1 MSEYSIKN
9 LEALSG
15 IKAQTIRVWERR
27 YSIFIPSRTST
38 NIRKYSDSDL
48 VKLLNLSVLI
58 QHGHKISQLSQM
70 TDQQLK
76 ESVFILKYKPFLH
89 NTEIEK
95 LLTAT
100 IEMDSN
106 GFTSSLDK
114 NIEILGFEESIINVV
129 FPFLKHLGI
138 LWQTGNLIPSQEH
151 FANNL
156 IRNKVIEEIY
166 KLEETDNTYAPLSL
180 FFLPQGEEH
189 ELSLLFYQYIAKKE
203 GHRVIYLGQNV
214 PSEDLINISA
224 YKTPQNVF
232 TSFTSSISGIDL
244 KAYIEKI
251 SETFQSSTI
260 YITGGQLHKLNFK
273 LPDNVVVVSSPEKF
287 RKYYKN

>member
-27 YSIFIPSRTST
+27 YNIFVPSRTDT

-58 QHGHKISQLSQM
+58 QHGRKISQLSQM
-70 TDQQLK
+70 SDQQLK

-95 LLTAT
+95 LLAAT

-106 GFTSSLDK
+106 GFTTLLDK
-114 NIEILGFEESIINVV
+114 NIEILGFEETTINVV
-129 FPFLKHLGI
+129 FAFLKHLGI
-138 LWQTGNLIPSQEH
+138 LWQTGNVIPAQEH
-151 FANNL
+151 FVSNL
-156 IRNKVIEEIY
+156 VRNKLIQEIY
-166 KLEETDNTYAPLSL
+166 TLVDTDNPQAPLSL

-189 ELSLLFYQYIAKKE
+189 ELSLLFYQYIAKAE
-203 GHRVIYLGQNV
+203 GHKIIYLGQNV
-214 PSEDLINISA
+214 PDEDLTKISA
-224 YKTPQNVF
+224 YKTPDNVF
-232 TSFTSSISGIDL
+232 TSFTSSISGINL
-244 KAYIEKI
+244 KEYLSKI
-251 SETFQSSTI
+251 SELFHSSTI

-273 LPDNVVVVSSPEKF
+273 LPENVIVVSSPAKF

>member
-27 YSIFIPSRTST
+27 YNILIPTRTST

-70 TDQQLK
+70 SDQQLK
-76 ESVFILKYKPFLH
+76 ESVYELKYKPFLH
-89 NTEIEK
+89 NTEIDK
-95 LLTAT
+95 LLSAT
-100 IEMDSN
+100 IDMDSRK
-106 GFTSSLDK
+106 FTASLEN
-114 NIEILGFEESIINVV
+114 NIDILGFEESIIHVV

-138 LWQTGNLIPSQEH
+138 LWQTGNLIPAQEH
-151 FANNL
+151 FVSNL
-156 IRNKVIEEIY
+156 IRNKFIQENNKIGEPNN
-166 KLEETDNTYAPLSL
+166 LDAPLTL
-180 FFLPQGEEH
+180 FILPQGEEH
-189 ELSLLFYQYIAKKE
+189 ELSLLFYQYIAKVE
-203 GHRVIYLGQNV
+203 GHNTIYLGQNV
-214 PSEDLINISA
+214 PNADLINISA
-224 YKTPQNVF
+224 YKTPDNVF

-251 SETFQSSTI
+251 SEIFHSSTI
-260 YITGGQLHKLNFK
+260 YITGGQLKKLNFK
-273 LPDNVVVVSSPEKF
+273 LPSNVVVVSSPAKF
-287 RKYYKN
+287 RKYHKN